1 MADQNLIVIAGPT
14 ACGKTK
20 VAIEVAKQW
29 NTVIVSADSRQCYQE
44 METGTAKPTNEE
56 LKEVPHYFINSHS
69 IHQELTASQYAKEGS
84 LVLQQIFK
92 THNIAVLVGGSGL
105 YMKALIDGLDNI
117 PEAIPETREKL
128 NRTFKSQGIEALQ
141 DQLKEIDPNAY
152 ERIDLQNPRRLI
164 RALEVYETTGK
175 PISYYWQ
182 RDNNP
187 NRTYQPVRIGLF
199 MARAKLYERIDQRC
213 DQMLECGLLEEV
225 KALGSY
231 KHLAPL
237 QSVGYKEFFNYLE
250 GTISYEEAVRLFKK
264 NTRNLAKRQLTWFR
278 RDEAMQWFEPDQV
291 ESIRQYISETIE

>member
-14 ACGKTK
+14 ACGKTR

-187 NRTYQPVRIGLF
+187 NRTYQPVKIGLF
-199 MARAKLYERIDQRC
+199 MDRAKLYERIDQRC

>member
-14 ACGKTK
+14 ACGKTR

-175 PISYYWQ
+175 PISDYWQ

-187 NRTYQPVRIGLF
+187 NRTYQPVKIGLF
-199 MARAKLYERIDQRC
+199 MDRAKLYERIDQRC